1 MLFHQFYFYHYS
13 LLILYTSFQFLFLLI
28 KFETPLQLTSP
39 LTPSHPPFQCP
50 MAGHTCSVCPHRF
63 ASLCLF
69 LVIIEVCNKS
79 LQQVDQVNQLP
90 QLRVGRGSL
99 HAERTT
105 VNIELGLVIHTN
117 AWRQTQQT
125 NMHTHM
131 HTQFFPNWQCRVIFW
146 ENKISSFMVWAT
158 TERSSSCWLS
168 VRIVMEVLKLSIPP
182 NCRVDSTS

>member
-1 MLFHQFYFYHYS
+1 
-13 LLILYTSFQFLFLLI
+13 
-28 KFETPLQLTSP
+28 
-39 LTPSHPPFQCP
+39 

-131 HTQFFPNWQCRVIFW
+131 HTQFFPNWQCRAIFW
-146 ENKISSFMVWAT
+146 ENKISNFMVWANHW
-158 TERSSSCWLS
+158 EVVFLLVECQNCHGGVEVVHSSELQGWQHLLIKQKLS
-168 VRIVMEVLKLSIPP
+168 VPNSQTSRLTDVILRMSPEIYDKLSMHRPI
-182 NCRVDSTS
+182 